1 MDLPGDLATKL
12 AEIGNGYGSE
22 CHMLRNLGRHREL
35 LDFAV
40 REAVGCQ
47 AVRWRDLPFDR
58 KSAWK
63 DGEWKGLDF
72 LAADS
77 PARRTWTKF

>member
-47 AVRWRDLPFDR
+47 AVRWRDFPFDR